1 MRVLSPVGTFPV
13 RFTGARLGRD
23 GPVIDA
29 AMGAW
34 RSEVRLEPAD
44 LPLVLAAGALLAGAF
59 LAGRTTAHSR
69 RTPVPGGE
77 QARSFSL
84 RRLSPV
90 APAASW

>member
-13 RFTGARLGRD
+13 RFTGARAGRD

-44 LPLVLAAGALLAGAF
+44 LPLVLGAGALLTAAF
-59 LAGRTTAHSR
+59 LAGRATA
-69 RTPVPGGE
+69 RT
-77 QARSFSL
+77 ARA
-84 RRLSPV
+84 R
-90 APAASW
+90 